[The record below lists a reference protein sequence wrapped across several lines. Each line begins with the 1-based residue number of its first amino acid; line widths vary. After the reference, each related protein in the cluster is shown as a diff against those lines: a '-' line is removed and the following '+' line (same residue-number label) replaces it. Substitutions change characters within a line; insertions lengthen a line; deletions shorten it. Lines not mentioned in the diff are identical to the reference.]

1 MLFSLSRFKDFGT
14 FGIDLF
20 ALLMLLSLIR
30 LGLMFMPLL
39 KI

>member
-1 MLFSLSRFKDFGT
+1 MIQGLCA

>member
-1 MLFSLSRFKDFGT
+1 MLFSLPEFKVFGA